1 MQIARNLWTDRNFGV
16 KVLLCWLHPA
26 RFTAFRPGAG
36 LDGFW
41 GPGGELV
48 IRRKSTPARRSE
60 VKRESPELFKRVK
73 RGDRWLNLM
82 ANQRGQRRLI
92 VDHGE

>member
-1 MQIARNLWTDRNFGV
+1 VQIARNLWTDRDFGV

-48 IRRKSTPARRSE
+48 IRRKEHPGSE
-60 VKRESPELFKRVK
+60 V
-73 RGDRWLNLM
+73 
-82 ANQRGQRRLI
+82 RGQARIARTFQTL
-92 VDHGE
+92 